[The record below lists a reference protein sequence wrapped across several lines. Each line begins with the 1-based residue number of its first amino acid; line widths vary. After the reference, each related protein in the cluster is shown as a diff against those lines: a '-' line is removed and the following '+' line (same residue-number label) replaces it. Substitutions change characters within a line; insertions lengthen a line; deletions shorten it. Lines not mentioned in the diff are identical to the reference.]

1 MTLLLDTH
9 IALWLVRDPSVLRP
23 AELAAI
29 EGSDSLVSAISL
41 WELRL
46 KWERMTASGVRK
58 GPADPKDIRTGLD
71 ILGIGIVALTPDQ
84 AAASLQHPTPHRDPF
99 DEILLIQAQELGA
112 RLLTRDRLLTGHP
125 WALMP

>member
-29 EGSDSLVSAISL
+29 ERNEPVVSAISL

-46 KWERMTASGVRK
+46 KWDRVTAAGMRK
-58 GPADPKDIRTGLD
+58 GPADPVDIRTGLD

-84 AAASLQHPTPHRDPF
+84 AIASLKYPMPHRDPF
-99 DEILLIQAQELGA
+99 DEILLIQAHELGA
-112 RLLTRDRLLTGHP
+112 RLLTRDRLLINHP
-125 WALMP
+125 LAVTL

>member
-29 EGSDSLVSAISL
+29 EENDSLVSAISL

-46 KWERMTASGVRK
+46 KWERVTASGARK
-58 GPADPKDIRTGLD
+58 GPADPVEIRAGLD
-71 ILGIGIVALTPDQ
+71 ILGIGILVLTPDQ
-84 AAASLQHPTPHRDPF
+84 AVASLKHPTPHRDPF
-99 DEILLIQAQELGA
+99 DEILLIQAQELGVK
-112 RLLTRDRLLTGHP
+112 LLTRDRLLASHP
-125 WALMP
+125 LALTP

>member
-29 EGSDSLVSAISL
+29 EANDPLVSAISL

-46 KWERMTASGVRK
+46 KWDRVTPSGGRK
-58 GPADPKDIRTGLD
+58 GPADPVEIRTGLD
-71 ILGIGIVALTPDQ
+71 ILGIDIVALTPDQ
-84 AAASLQHPTPHRDPF
+84 ASASLRHPTQHRDPF

-112 RLLTRDRLLTGHP
+112 SLLTRDRLLIDHP
-125 WALMP
+125 LALTL